1 MGLGLT
7 CDWDSKWG
15 VNSPQ
20 EHLCTYYIS
29 AVKDREKSRAQTKL
43 LFLAIWPTMVHFNE
57 FRSEM
62 LKFPLV
68 IQAIQYFNC
77 NLSFVDTR

>member
-20 EHLCTYYIS
+20 EHHTDIVHWGRFFSEFTFSTIHIDSGDDFFQKSHLLSEVIFCRVFTTYS
-29 AVKDREKSRAQTKL
+29 L
-43 LFLAIWPTMVHFNE
+43 
-57 FRSEM
+57 
-62 LKFPLV
+62 
-68 IQAIQYFNC
+68 
-77 NLSFVDTR
+77 